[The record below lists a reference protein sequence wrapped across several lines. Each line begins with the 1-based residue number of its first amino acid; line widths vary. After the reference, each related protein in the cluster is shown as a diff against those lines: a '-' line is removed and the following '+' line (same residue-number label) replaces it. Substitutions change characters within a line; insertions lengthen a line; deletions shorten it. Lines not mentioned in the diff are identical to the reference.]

1 MLDSK
6 SEQGFLMVVLWGFVG
21 WLVWFGF
28 LFFLQWSVY
37 FKMYQAVK
45 KKHKFVHYVDCDVTI
60 YQHMNFNCE
69 DDIGEVF
76 SES

>member
-6 SEQGFLMVVLWGFVG
+6 SEHL
-21 WLVWFGF
+21 
-28 LFFLQWSVY
+28 FLQWSVY

-45 KKHKFVHYVDCDVTI
+45 KNKKFVSYVDYDITI
-60 YQHMNFNCE
+60 SQDINCNCE

-76 SES
+76 S